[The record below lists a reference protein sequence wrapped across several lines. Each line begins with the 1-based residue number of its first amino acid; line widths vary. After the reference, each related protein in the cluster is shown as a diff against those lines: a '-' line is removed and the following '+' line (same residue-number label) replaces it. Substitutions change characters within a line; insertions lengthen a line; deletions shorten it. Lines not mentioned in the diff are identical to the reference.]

1 VAEPTSYGQ
10 VLAANV
16 AEARARRRLS
26 QASLARR
33 MVALG
38 FAQWRQQTVG
48 TIERDERGL
57 AAGEALGLA
66 VALETSVAE
75 LLCPPE
81 GAMVSLPS
89 GDVLSP
95 SFVAGLVYGMFSPGT
110 VTWQDDEP
118 RFQTAAAEFSAF
130 VRVLAELLRM
140 PGGRGRY
147 EVFERDDG
155 STAIVIRPRDPDDI

>member
-1 VAEPTSYGQ
+1 MAEPTTYGQ

-16 AEARARRRLS
+16 AGARGRRGLT

-33 MVALG
+33 MVRLG
-38 FAQWRQQTVG
+38 FTQWRQQTVG

-57 AAGEALGLA
+57 AAAEALGLA

-81 GAMVSLPS
+81 GSMVSLPS
-89 GDVLSP
+89 GDLLSP
-95 SFVAGLVYGMFSPGT
+95 SYVAGLVYGMFSPGT
-110 VTWQDDEP
+110 VAWDGDAP
-118 RFQTAAAEFSAF
+118 RFQTAAASFSAF

-155 STAIVIRPRDPDDI
+155 STAIVIRPRDPDDD